1 MSASHN
7 HRSHTGPETLAHG
20 LIRYA
25 ARRAPQD
32 LADRLAEEW
41 QADCEARSSVLSELR
56 FALGCCWATRVIA
69 REHRSAMIPAAVS
82 ARAPIAAWIQV
93 SDESAGISRRASL
106 FFLVAGLHV
115 ALFYGLMTGLAF
127 RIVVA
132 MPVSLQHQVSRAAPD
147 HAFPPELM
155 TARIEFPQ
163 EPTGVNR

>member
-1 MSASHN
+1 VSAGPLSHV
-7 HRSHTGPETLAHG
+7 

-25 ARRAPQD
+25 ARRAPLE

-41 QADCEARSSVLSELR
+41 QADCDGRFSALSKLR

-69 REHRSAMIPAAVS
+69 REHCPAMIPVVVT
-82 ARAPIAAWIQV
+82 ARGPIAAWGQA
-93 SDESAGISRRASL
+93 SDESGRLSRRASL

-127 RIVVA
+127 RIIAV
-132 MPVSLQHQVSRAAPD
+132 MPVSLQHQASRAAPD
-147 HAFPPELM
+147 HALPPELM

-163 EPTGVNR
+163 ERMGTNR

>member
-1 MSASHN
+1 MSAGPYDQSQR
-7 HRSHTGPETLAHG
+7 RSETLSLW

-25 ARRAPQD
+25 ARRAPLD

-41 QADCEARSSVLSELR
+41 QADCDVRCSALSQLR

-69 REHRSAMIPAAVS
+69 REHCPAMIPVVIG
-82 ARAPIAAWIQV
+82 ARGPIATWGEV
-93 SDESAGISRRASL
+93 NDESGRISRRASV

-127 RIVVA
+127 RIIAV
-132 MPVSLQHQVSRAAPD
+132 MPLSLQHRVSQAAPD
-147 HAFPPELM
+147 HALPPELM

-163 EPTGVNR
+163 EPMGRNR